1 MKTSFE
7 GIYVHQYHV
16 NQPRFCFCAFE
27 KLYEPFFTIR
37 LCYRIKIFSY
47 FVGVAKAI
55 FSWGLRDFQY
65 PFVLRDI
72 LSSFIRPRDACEL
85 QVQSEE
91 EIDRRIVEKL
101 IERRKR

>member
-1 MKTSFE
+1 MFTNTMLISQDFVFVLSKNYTSF
-7 GIYVHQYHV
+7 
-16 NQPRFCFCAFE
+16 
-27 KLYEPFFTIR
+27 FFTIR

-65 PFVLRDI
+65 SFVLRDI

-91 EIDRRIVEKL
+91 EIDRRIVEIL
-101 IERRKR
+101 Q